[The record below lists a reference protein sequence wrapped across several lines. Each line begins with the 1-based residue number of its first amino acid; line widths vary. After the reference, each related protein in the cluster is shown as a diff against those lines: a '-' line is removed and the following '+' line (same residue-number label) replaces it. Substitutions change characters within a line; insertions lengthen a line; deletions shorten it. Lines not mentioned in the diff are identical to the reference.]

1 MIAFQNKIPPDWK
14 TIQINVFLVLFCYRT
29 IHSQVLVPGLVVG
42 DLWSRKKKNLMLKT
56 YGVHLEV
63 LSVSVEE
70 EADDGRDDRLHQR
83 EEEEGRLYS
92 IAQLLLKETQKHLE
106 QIQTPMKTTVLLL
119 LKLQWCSD
127 LNGIMAQALIT
138 F

>member
-1 MIAFQNKIPPDWK
+1 M
-14 TIQINVFLVLFCYRT
+14 
-29 IHSQVLVPGLVVG
+29 LVPGLVVG

-106 QIQTPMKTTVLLL
+106 QILTPMKFT
-119 LKLQWCSD
+119 CY
-127 LNGIMAQALIT
+127 
-138 F
+138 

>member
-1 MIAFQNKIPPDWK
+1 
-14 TIQINVFLVLFCYRT
+14 
-29 IHSQVLVPGLVVG
+29 
-42 DLWSRKKKNLMLKT
+42 MLKT

-70 EADDGRDDRLHQR
+70 EADDGGDDRLHQR

-106 QIQTPMKTTVLLL
+106 QILTPMKTTVLLL